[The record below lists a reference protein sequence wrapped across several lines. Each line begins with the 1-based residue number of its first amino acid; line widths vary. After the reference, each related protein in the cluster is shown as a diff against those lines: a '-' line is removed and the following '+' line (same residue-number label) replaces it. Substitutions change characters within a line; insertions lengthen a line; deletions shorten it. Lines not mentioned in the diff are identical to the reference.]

1 MSKRDYYEVLGI
13 SKSANESEIKKAYR
27 KLAMQYHPDRN
38 QGDAESEK
46 KFKEASEA
54 YAILQDAE
62 KRSAYD
68 QFGHAAVD
76 GSAGGQGGGFGFDFS
91 SSAFQDIFDDFF
103 GDSSFFGGGGG
114 RRRKANN
121 RGSNL
126 RYDISVSLEDAYGG
140 KKFKVKIP
148 TQVRCED
155 CAGSGAAKGSQPVTC
170 RMCAGQGQ
178 VRSQQGFFSIQ
189 QTCPQCQGSGSTISN
204 PCRPCRGSGRI
215 QKSKNLMVK
224 IPQGVDDGSR
234 IRLAGEGEAGP
245 NGGQQ
250 GDLYI
255 FVNVKEHNI
264 FSREDENLFTEIPIA
279 MVDAAIGGSID
290 VPTID
295 GGKARLKI
303 PQGTQSGDQFRLKS
317 KGMPHIRGGRLGD
330 LYIQA
335 KVETPTS
342 LNKKQTEILKS
353 FQEIS
358 SEKETPLSS
367 AFFKKAKE
375 FWKSK
380 K

>member
-38 QGDAESEK
+38 QGDTEAEK

-54 YAILQDAE
+54 YAILQDSE

-103 GDSSFFGGGGG
+103 GDSSFFGGGG
-114 RRRKANN
+114 RRRKTSN
-121 RGSNL
+121 RGSDL
-126 RYDISVSLEDAYGG
+126 RYDITVSLEDAYTG

-148 TQVRCED
+148 TQVRCEE
-155 CAGSGAAKGSQPVTC
+155 CSGSGAAKGSQPVTC
-170 RMCAGQGQ
+170 QMCAGQGQ

-189 QTCPQCQGSGSTISN
+189 QTCPQCQGSGSMISN
-204 PCRPCRGSGRI
+204 PCSPCRGSGRI
-215 QKSKNLMVK
+215 QKSKSLMVK
-224 IPQGVDDGSR
+224 IPEGVDDGSR
-234 IRLAGEGEAGP
+234 IRLGGEGEAGP

-255 FVNVKEHNI
+255 FVNVTEHNI

-317 KGMPHIRGGRLGD
+317 KGMPYIRGGRFGD

-335 KVETPTS
+335 KVETPTN

-358 SEKETPLSS
+358 SDKETPLSS
-367 AFFKKAKE
+367 AFFQKAKE

>member
-38 QGDAESEK
+38 QGDAEAEA

-54 YAILQDAE
+54 YAILQDSE

-103 GDSSFFGGGGG
+103 GDSSFFGGGG
-114 RRRKANN
+114 RRRKTNN
-121 RGSNL
+121 RGSDL
-126 RYDISVSLEDAYGG
+126 RYDITVTLEEAFEG
-140 KKFKVKIP
+140 KKYKVKIP
-148 TQVRCED
+148 TQIRCDD
-155 CAGSGAAKGSQPVTC
+155 CSGSGAAKGSQPITC
-170 RMCAGQGQ
+170 QMCAGQGQ

-189 QTCPQCQGSGSTISN
+189 QTCPQCQGSGSMISN
-204 PCRPCRGSGRI
+204 PCKPCRGSGRI

-234 IRLAGEGEAGP
+234 IRLSGEGEAGP

-264 FSREDENLFTEIPIA
+264 FAREDENLFAEIPIA

-317 KGMPHIRGGRLGD
+317 KGMPHVRGGHFGD
-330 LYIQA
+330 MYIQA
-335 KVETPTS
+335 KVETPTN

-367 AFFKKAKE
+367 AFFNKAKE